1 MSSWPTNTLHWSPSP
16 GVLFASILLIFALV
30 KSVSSRLSRRSLPP
44 GPPGIPFLGNVKQL
58 SNSLWVTFRSLQSTY
73 GPLIYISVFGKN
85 IIVINTH
92 EVASDLL
99 DKRARIYSDRPD
111 AYVGSDVLCGGLVM
125 VLARVGDK
133 WRKMRRA
140 AAEGLSKKTAQ
151 ELQPV
156 QIREAL
162 MLVDAIIS
170 KPDDWSDLFR
180 ESAALLVYTLTYGP
194 SAGRS
199 NAFAALPQI
208 NQFVQRLVTA
218 TYPGAHL
225 VDFFPWMKHL
235 PSFMTPWRREA
246 EFYFGQ
252 DSKMFQSL
260 YKNVESLIAEGDSQ
274 SSFAG
279 TLVTEHSKNYD
290 LSRLESS
297 WLSGTMYAAGT
308 ETTSGTLTWFVLAM
322 TIYTDVQK
330 RAHEE
335 IDAVVGRD
343 RLPTFSD
350 VDRLPFIQA
359 IIRETLRWNPVSPIS
374 SPHRTMEVS
383 ASTDHYHGWYI
394 PKDTIVLPNVWAMN
408 RDKSVYGPDADEFN
422 PSRHLDASGAN
433 LRTFPNTKGEG
444 TRKLGLCIGRFVAKD
459 SLFINIALILWSFN
473 INSTAEKPPKDEFV
487 NTGLIVR
494 PAHFECTFEPR
505 FPDVP
510 SLIKGQL

>member
-1 MSSWPTNTLHWSPSP
+1 MLLTST
-16 GVLFASILLIFALV
+16 SILLSFALV
-30 KSVSSRLSRRSLPP
+30 KLLLNRFSRRSLPP
-44 GPPGIPFLGNVKQL
+44 GPPGIPLLGNVKQL
-58 SNSLWVTFRSLQSTY
+58 SSSLWVTFRDLQSTY
-73 GPLIYISVFGKN
+73 GPLIYISVFGKD

-125 VLARVGDK
+125 VLARVGEK

-162 MLVDAIIS
+162 MLIDAIIA
-170 KPDDWSDLFR
+170 KPDDWSHLFR
-180 ESAALLVYTLTYGP
+180 ESAALLVYTLTYGL

-199 NAFAALPQI
+199 KAFAALPQI
-208 NQFVQRLVTA
+208 NSFVDRLVTA

-235 PSFMTPWRREA
+235 PNFMTPWRREA
-246 EFYFGQ
+246 EYYFGE
-252 DSKMFQSL
+252 DSKMFQGL
-260 YKNVESLIAEGDSQ
+260 YENVESLIAEGDSQ
-274 SSFAG
+274 QSFAA
-279 TLVTEHSKNYD
+279 TLITEHSESCS

-322 TIYTDVQK
+322 TMYPDVQK

-350 VDRLPFIQA
+350 MDRLPFIQA

-374 SPHRTMEVS
+374 SPHRTME
-383 ASTDHYHGWYI
+383 DDYYNGWYI

-422 PSRHLDASGAN
+422 PSRHLDASGTI
-433 LRTFPNTKGEG
+433 LQTFPNTKGEG
-444 TRKLGLCIGRFVAKD
+444 HGSWGFGNRLCLGRFVAKD
-459 SLFINIALILWSFN
+459 SLFINVALILWSFS
-473 INSTAEKPPKDEFV
+473 IASTSKNPPKDEFV

-494 PAHFECTFEPR
+494 PAHFECKFELR

-510 SLIKGQL
+510 SFIKAQL